1 MMSSSFTIP
10 FDLDKL
16 LAPIDA
22 AQPTGSDLRDDASPN
37 SLYYTLKST
46 RAQARSLE
54 RQALVDD
61 EAPAT
66 PGGDWKQILDTA
78 LDILTS
84 RSKDLEVVAWLLE
97 ALPRLYG
104 FSGLHAGFALTR
116 HLIERYWD
124 GLYPLPD
131 EDGLSTRIAPL
142 IGLNGVEGE
151 GTLITPILHIPLTD
165 DKEAGPFATWQCRQ
179 AFEVD
184 RISDPEQ
191 KRQRL
196 EDGALSVEELQA
208 AIRSTDAGAFRERHT
223 ALNACIDEYQQ
234 LQAAIDRA
242 CGDESQPT
250 SRIRNALEQC
260 AETLRF
266 IAGDALIEHND
277 EDVTVEDPPAEDGSS
292 QGASPAPSPGANVT
306 NRRQA
311 LKLLDQAATYFRG
324 AEPHSPISYLLDQAI
339 RWSALSLPEL
349 LQELIEDQDARKNYC
364 KLAGI
369 KPAQEE

>member
-1 MMSSSFTIP
+1 MMSSSFNMP
-10 FDLDKL
+10 FDIEAL
-16 LAPIDA
+16 LSPIDVS
-22 AQPTGSDLRDDASPN
+22 QPAGSDLRDDASSN

-61 EAPAT
+61 DT
-66 PGGDWKQILDTA
+66 PVTPSDDWKQILDTA
-78 LDILTS
+78 VHILGA

-116 HLIERYWD
+116 RLIERYWD
-124 GLYPLPD
+124 HLYPQPD
-131 EDGLSTRIAPL
+131 EDGLATRIAPL
-142 IGLNGVEGE
+142 VGLNGVEGE
-151 GTLITPILHIPLTD
+151 GTLIAPILHIPLTD
-165 DKEAGPFATWQCRQ
+165 DREAGPFATWQCRQ

-196 EDGALSVEELQA
+196 EDGALSMEELQA
-208 AIRSTDAGAFRERHT
+208 AIRGTDAPFFRRQHA
-223 ALNACIDEYQQ
+223 ALTACIGEYQQ
-234 LQAAIDRA
+234 LQATFDQV

-250 SRIRNALEQC
+250 SRIRNALDQC

-266 IAGDALIEHND
+266 IAGDALIE
-277 EDVTVEDPPAEDGSS
+277 ASLM
-292 QGASPAPSPGANVT
+292 GADTEEVLSEESGTTFAPEPSPAANAA

-311 LKLLDQAATYFRG
+311 LKLLDQAAIYFRG

-339 RWSALSLPEL
+339 RWSTLSLPEL
-349 LQELIEDQDARKNYC
+349 LQELIEDQEARKNYC

-369 KPAQEE
+369 KPVKEE